1 MATPVLIPVS
11 EYLRTTY
18 RPDCDYVRGELKER
32 NVGETPHAAIQGW
45 FVGIFLANRKSW
57 GVRAFPEQRVQVA
70 EENFRIPDVCA
81 VRLGSPV
88 GRIVRTPP
96 LICIEILS
104 EGQSL
109 NDMRDR
115 VSDYLLMGVENIW
128 LLDPID
134 RKAWTVEGIAGR
146 FSFENLSS
154 AAFAVSGTPIRIPLA
169 DIYQELDDL
178 AAGR

>member
-11 EYLRTTY
+11 EYLRTAY
-18 RPDCDYVRGELKER
+18 DPDCDYIDGEVKER
-32 NVGETPHAAIQGW
+32 NVGETPHATIQGW
-45 FVGIFLANRKSW
+45 FVGIFLANRNAW
-57 GVRAFPEQRVQVA
+57 GVRAFPEQRVQVG
-70 EENFRIPDVCA
+70 EDNFRIPDVCV

-96 LICIEILS
+96 LLCIEILS
-104 EGQSL
+104 DGQTL

-115 VSDYLLMGVENIW
+115 VADYLRMGVENIW
-128 LLDPID
+128 LVDPI
-134 RKAWTVEGIAGR
+134 RRRTWTVDGTADAIG
-146 FSFENLSS
+146 FQDLDTFE
-154 AAFAVSGTPIRIPLA
+154 FAISGTPIRIPLA